1 MPSVDACSFY
11 RGSEPLLQIEK
22 DYADVKVLEANEVNW
37 KVLGAIDIV
46 FMQRAA
52 GANNAAMLQMAKDNG
67 KPIWLDYD
75 DDLLEVPQ
83 DNPSHSYYSKLDTT
97 KSILKSLSLANVVT
111 VSNPAITDS
120 FTKALTK
127 AQLAIPKFIT
137 IPNAFNNFRW
147 KLEKVIDKRNPI
159 VYWRGSNT
167 HVRDLVEHSEDII
180 HVAAANPNW
189 HWLFIGPYPWMF
201 EGKIKNLIHQDS
213 LDLIKYMSV
222 LKEVKPAVN
231 IVPLHDNAFN
241 RSKSNIAW
249 LEATYAGAVTL
260 APDWPEWQRTGIYNY
275 KPYEFRHKLKHL
287 LTTINRE
294 PKYLQSIETINPDLC
309 LDIQN
314 GVRYHK
320 VIKELYEISKS

>member
-22 DYADVKVLEANEVNW
+22 AYPDVKVLEATEVNW
-37 KVLGAIDIV
+37 KVLGATDVV
-46 FMQRAA
+46 FMQRAS
-52 GANNAAMLQMAKDNG
+52 GASNAAMLQMAKDNG

-83 DNPSHSYYSKLDTT
+83 DNPSYSYYSKPDTT
-97 KSILKSLSLANVVT
+97 KSILKSLSLANIVT
-111 VSNPAITDS
+111 VSNPAITNS
-120 FTKALTK
+120 FTKTLTE
-127 AQLAIPKFIT
+127 ANITTPKFIT
-137 IPNAFNNFRW
+137 IPNAFNNYRW
-147 KLEKVIDKRNPI
+147 KLEKVVDKRNPI

-167 HVRDLVEHSEDII
+167 HVRDLVEYSQDII
-180 HVAAANPNW
+180 SVAAANLNW

-201 EGKIKNLIHQDS
+201 EGKIKNLIHQEN

-222 LKEVKPAVN
+222 LKEVKPAIN

-241 RSKSNIAW
+241 HSKSNISW

-260 APDWPEWQRTGIYNY
+260 APDWPEWQRAGVCNY
-275 KPYEFRHKLKHL
+275 KPHEFRHKLNQL
-287 LTTINRE
+287 LTKNRE

-314 GVRYHK
+314 GIRYHK
-320 VIKELYEISKS
+320 VIKELYEIHKS